1 MACEGRLD
9 QRQPSHT
16 KGKSAQEA
24 QKQVRPQ
31 KLQNAIHLWP
41 LFRAANAKAGASKQ
55 QTLKRFKQTQ
65 D

>member
-31 KLQNAIHLWP
+31 KLQNAVHP
-41 LFRAANAKAGASKQ
+41 SSLFRAANEKADAATQ
-55 QTLKRFKQTQ
+55 QTFKRFKQT
-65 D
+65 